1 MLHLW
6 LHLGICHT
14 TETRYSIS
22 YLQHSECG
30 MCWMSW
36 DQTRVTAEYI
46 ESSECLCTRMGLAV
60 LLHDVECKH
69 TDYLAIKWS
78 QLHHA
83 DTMCGICILIIVL
96 LPFYVC
102 HFYTSGDIYV
112 CLNSFKCI
120 SLFSIVSCAGTVKK
134 PSSWEWQPSVLGKPQ
149 SNDSKPILPHLDFE
163 TTAL

>member
-1 MLHLW
+1 MILDNSIKALQKFCSVFISLKEFSEKIFVCITEVTEFTLLAWFKLRQRLHLW

-22 YLQHSECG
+22 YLQHSERG

-69 TDYLAIKWS
+69 TNYLAIKWS

-83 DTMCGICILIIVL
+83 DTVWDLYINPC
-96 LPFYVC
+96 P
-102 HFYTSGDIYV
+102 TSF
-112 CLNSFKCI
+112 LFLSF
-120 SLFSIVSCAGTVKK
+120 LYF
-134 PSSWEWQPSVLGKPQ
+134 W
-149 SNDSKPILPHLDFE
+149 
-163 TTAL
+163 